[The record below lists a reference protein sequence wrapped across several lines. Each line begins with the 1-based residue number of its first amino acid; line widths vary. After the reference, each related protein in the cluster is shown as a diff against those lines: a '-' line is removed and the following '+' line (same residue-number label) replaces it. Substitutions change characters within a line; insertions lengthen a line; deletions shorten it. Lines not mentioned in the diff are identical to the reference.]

1 VSTFRVA
8 YMTGEYPRATDTFIQ
23 REVATL
29 RRLGHTIETFSIR
42 KPASREVVSPE
53 VQAERERTFYVLP
66 ASLPR
71 IFAAHAGLLFKSPGR
86 YVAGLRLAMKI
97 RPPGLKAFARQLAYF
112 AEAGVVAQRVRQLNL
127 QHLHN
132 HFSNSSCSVA
142 VMAATMGRFTFSF
155 TMHGP
160 AEFFEPHVWR
170 IDEKIRRAL
179 FVNCISHFA
188 RSQAMVFAPV
198 DTWDKLHIVH
208 CGVDPAEF
216 EVSDARSKSGSQ
228 LLFVG
233 RLAAVKGLPILLQ
246 AIASLR
252 EAHPHLTLSLAGDG
266 PDRQMLEKLAV
277 DLDIA
282 DRVKFLGYQSQS
294 QVRALLQQTDIF
306 VMTSFAEGVPVVLME
321 AMAAGVPVIATRIA
335 GVPELVQDGK
345 TGVLIPPGDVAA
357 TAVAIDELLSDGDLR
372 SRLTEAGRAKVERE
386 FNINSESM
394 WLAQILTAALQGR
407 RELIRRDSSVANVEG
422 ETLTATS

>member
-42 KPASREVVSPE
+42 EPASREMVSPQ
-53 VQAERERTFYVLP
+53 VQAERDRTFYVLP
-66 ASLPR
+66 ASVTGML
-71 IFAAHAGLLFKSPGR
+71 AAHAGLLFKMPAR
-86 YVAGLRLAMKI
+86 YFAGLRLAMKI

-112 AEAGVVAQRVRQLNL
+112 AEAGVVAHRVRRLNL

-142 VMAATMGRFTFSF
+142 VMAATMGGFTFSF

-198 DTWDKLHIVH
+198 ETWDKLHIVH

-216 EVSDARSKSGSQ
+216 EMRNNIATGASR

-233 RLAAVKGLPILLQ
+233 RLAAVKGLPILLHS
-246 AIASLR
+246 IALLR
-252 EAHPHLTLSLAGDG
+252 DAHPDLTLSLAGDG
-266 PDRQMLEKLAV
+266 PDRQMLEKLAA
-277 DLDIA
+277 DLGIA
-282 DRVKFLGYQSQS
+282 GRVKFLGYQ
-294 QVRALLQQTDIF
+294 
-306 VMTSFAEGVPVVLME
+306 FA
-321 AMAAGVPVIATRIA
+321 IA
-335 GVPELVQDGK
+335 GARAAQRDRRLRNDQLRRRRPGGADG
-345 TGVLIPPGDVAA
+345 
-357 TAVAIDELLSDGDLR
+357 SDGC
-372 SRLTEAGRAKVERE
+372 GRAGDRH
-386 FNINSESM
+386 
-394 WLAQILTAALQGR
+394 AHR
-407 RELIRRDSSVANVEG
+407 RRARVG
-422 ETLTATS
+422 